1 MYFKFLKVSI
11 VSFLLAV
18 GANSIMAQETLTF
31 TEGQTITAGQE
42 FHTSANVS
50 IVIGS
55 GETWEAAETLKGLTD
70 GAYYCHAQGDCDYNK
85 YKENT
90 YPTSGCYY
98 KLRSYVN
105 GTITLKMA
113 LKVDVTGTKKL
124 YVLPDDG
131 TTIKGY
137 SVVYNGVTY
146 YPGGSTSANDP
157 KKAENNYAKIYSTGD
172 AINFYPCTLTFK
184 VEPYK
189 NYYIVGL
196 SCENLAFAGY
206 SFTPDKKEI
215 PTYTPYV
222 HQHVTNINGITMMY
236 GGWLSE
242 ANAKKVDTES
252 LHTNGD
258 KNYNYYT
265 IDTDDTK
272 DNGHTD
278 AWKKSVT
285 DPSNLFHP
293 LDGYTTYVSD
303 CTNDAKNE
311 QIDFYDSKTQGIAS
325 LPCRGTYYKFE
336 PTVDGH
342 LSVYLMQNGRI
353 ESDDVANPDTY
364 GQLKTRRTLYF
375 IDEFGVPQKAV
386 YTKTNGVVDLPVAK
400 LNDDAKKAL
409 RATIGSDYNGNYA
422 EKVESTTDGGY
433 FVYQKAATCYSF
445 DVKAGKTYFLFA
457 NWSKLGLYGYTFGAA
472 QTATT
477 TADVAE
483 SGYTY
488 AAQDNATVTLTRTLL
503 AGTWNSLV
511 LPFSMNETQV
521 KDAFGVDTRVYYY
534 NGVTSNKFNFLR
546 HYYHVIQ
553 AGVPCLIVPSQVNSN
568 NQYTIKG
575 VTINSDATTVSKDGY
590 IFTGTYAAS
599 TVMVAGSY
607 FVGHEQ
613 NSTAARLYNTD
624 KGTKTITG
632 LRAYLKPETTSTA
645 KVTGL
650 SFDDDNSTV
659 TAIEDVTTDV
669 TVNNGNIYNLS
680 GQLVKTGATN
690 LDGLDKGIYIL
701 NGKKY
706 VVK

>member
-1 MYFKFLKVSI
+1 MYFKFLKVTI

-31 TEGQTITAGQE
+31 TDGQTITAGQE

-50 IVIGS
+50 AIIGS
-55 GETWEAAETLKGLTD
+55 GETWTVIANPCDANT
-70 GAYYCHAQGDCDYNK
+70 YCAQAQGHAYSYHVGDVK
-85 YKENT
+85 KENFAIGK
-90 YPTSGCYY
+90 YPVEGCYY
-98 KLRSYVN
+98 KLKSYVN
-105 GTITLKMA
+105 GTITLNMVWA
-113 LKVDVTGTKKL
+113 ANGLKKL
-124 YVLPDDG
+124 FVLPDDG
-131 TTIKGY
+131 KAATKFSVSDFKGTVNTDNLAKSY
-137 SVVYNGVTY
+137 ISITDADGSDDTFSPLNIHFSVEAG
-146 YPGGSTSANDP
+146 
-157 KKAENNYAKIYSTGD
+157 
-172 AINFYPCTLTFK
+172 
-184 VEPYK
+184 K
-189 NYYIVGL
+189 NYYVVVESSEKL
-196 SCENLAFAGY
+196 DFVGY

-215 PTYTPYV
+215 PTNTPYV
-222 HQHVTNINGITMMY
+222 HQHDNSISGITMMY

-242 ANAKKVDTES
+242 ANAKNAETLKV
-252 LHTNGD
+252 NG
-258 KNYNYYT
+258 KPENYYT
-265 IDTDDTK
+265 DSNNNT
-272 DNGHTD
+272 HTD
-278 AWKKSVT
+278 AWKESTT
-285 DPSNLFHP
+285 DTSDQFHP

-311 QIDFYDSKTQGIAS
+311 QGAFYDSSTKGIAN

-353 ESDDVANPDTY
+353 ESDNTVKDGTY
-364 GQLKTRRTLYF
+364 GKLKTSRTLYF
-375 IDEFGVPQKAV
+375 VDEFGVPQKAV
-386 YTKTNGVVDLPVAK
+386 YTKTNGIVNLPIKDLKFAYAD
-400 LNDDAKKAL
+400 LLGN
-409 RATIGSDYNGNYA
+409 DYNRNYA

-488 AAQDNATVTLTRTLL
+488 AAQDNATVTLKRTLL

-568 NQYTIKG
+568 NQYTITG
-575 VTINSDATTVSKDGY
+575 VTINSDVTTVTADGY
-590 IFTGTYAAS
+590 SFIGSYSPS
-599 TVMVAGSY
+599 TVPANSY
-607 FVGHEQ
+607 FVGQKGNEGRIY
-613 NSTAARLYNTD
+613 SNTVA
-624 KGTKTITG
+624 KNMNGM
-632 LRAYLKPETTSTA
+632 RAYLHQTSTNAA

>member
-1 MYFKFLKVSI
+1 MYFKFLKVTI

-18 GANSIMAQETLTF
+18 GANSMMAQETLSF
-31 TEGQTITAGQE
+31 TAGQTITAGQE
-42 FHTSANVS
+42 FHTLANVS
-50 IVIGS
+50 VVKCLNEKWKS
-55 GETWEAAETLKGLTD
+55 ETLSGLSKNV
-70 GAYYCHAQGDCDYNK
+70 YYCHAQVNPMKGKDTNVGL
-85 YKENT
+85 NT
-90 YPTSGCYY
+90 LPDNGCYY
-98 KLRSYVN
+98 QLKSYVS
-105 GTITLKMA
+105 GSVILKMA
-113 LKVDVTGTKKL
+113 LKINSGSTKQLFVVQSDGTNTSSVSSIAINYDGTDYNFNNITGGYVEIAGNGSWITCDVT
-124 YVLPDDG
+124 
-131 TTIKGY
+131 I
-137 SVVYNGVTY
+137 S
-146 YPGGSTSANDP
+146 
-157 KKAENNYAKIYSTGD
+157 
-172 AINFYPCTLTFK
+172 

-189 NYYIVGL
+189 NYYLFIP
-196 SCENLAFAGY
+196 SSENLAFAGY

-242 ANAKKVDTES
+242 ANAKNAES
-252 LHTNGD
+252 LQTNGVE
-258 KNYNYYT
+258 NYNYYT
-265 IDTDDTK
+265 IDTK
-272 DNGHTD
+272 ENGHTD
-278 AWKKSVT
+278 KWKQSVT
-285 DPSNLFHP
+285 DASDQFHP

-311 QIDFYDSKTQGIAS
+311 QIDFYDSSTQGIAS

-336 PTVDGH
+336 PTKDGH

-353 ESDDVANPDTY
+353 ESDDVANPNTY

-375 IDEFGVPQKAV
+375 VDEFGVPQKAV
-386 YTKTNGVVDLPVAK
+386 YTKTNGVVDLPVDK
-400 LNDDAKKAL
+400 LNDDAKNAL
-409 RATIGSDYNGNYA
+409 SATIGTDYNRNYA

-488 AAQDNATVTLTRTLL
+488 AAQDNATVTLKRTLL

-568 NQYTIKG
+568 NQYTITG
-575 VTINSDATTVSKDGY
+575 VTINSDVTTVTADGY
-590 IFTGTYAAS
+590 SFIGSYSPS
-599 TVMVAGSY
+599 TVPANSY
-607 FVGHEQ
+607 FVGQKGNEGRIY
-613 NSTAARLYNTD
+613 SNTVA
-624 KGTKTITG
+624 KNMNGM
-632 LRAYLKPETTSTA
+632 RAYLHQTSTNAA

>member
-1 MYFKFLKVSI
+1 MYFKFLKVTI

-31 TEGQTITAGQE
+31 TAGQTITKGQE
-42 FHTSANVS
+42 FHTSANMSV
-50 IVIGS
+50 VVGK
-55 GETWEAAETLKGLTD
+55 ETWETATD
-70 GAYYCHAQGDCDYNK
+70 LVGDGKYYYCHAQHNPEDAKGSQNAIGICDYPIN
-85 YKENT
+85 
-90 YPTSGCYY
+90 GCYY
-98 KLRSYVN
+98 QVKSYVS
-105 GTITLKMA
+105 GSVTLKMA
-113 LKVDVTGTKKL
+113 LKIDQAGTKTL
-124 YVLPDDG
+124 YVVPDDG
-131 TTIKGY
+131 KALNSISATYRRNTFDSNNLGYVFIKEKTDKKVWRTCDVTI
-137 SVVYNGVTY
+137 S
-146 YPGGSTSANDP
+146 
-157 KKAENNYAKIYSTGD
+157 
-172 AINFYPCTLTFK
+172 

-189 NYYIVGL
+189 NYYLFIP
-196 SCENLAFAGY
+196 SSENLAFAGY
-206 SFTPDKKEI
+206 TFTPDKKEI

-242 ANAKKVDTES
+242 ANAKKAES
-252 LHTNGD
+252 LQANGTSD
-258 KNYNYYT
+258 NYYT
-265 IDTDDTK
+265 IDPK
-272 DNGHTD
+272 ENGHTD
-278 AWKKSVT
+278 KWKELAK
-285 DPSNLFHP
+285 DDDNLFHS
-293 LDGYTTYVSD
+293 LDGYTTYVPD

-311 QIDFYDSKTQGIAS
+311 QIDFYDSSTQGIAS

-353 ESDDVANPDTY
+353 ESDIKVNQKTY
-364 GQLKTRRTLYF
+364 GQLKPSRTLYF

-386 YTKTNGVVDLPVAK
+386 YTKTNGVVDLPVDK
-400 LNDDAKKAL
+400 LNDDAKNAL
-409 RATIGSDYNGNYA
+409 SATIGTDYNRNYA

-488 AAQDNATVTLTRTLL
+488 AAQDNATVTLKRTLL

-553 AGVPCLIVPSQVNSN
+553 AGVPCLIVPSQVNSSN
-568 NQYTIKG
+568 EYTITG
-575 VTINSDATTVSKDGY
+575 VTINSDATTVSKDSY

-599 TVMVAGSY
+599 TVMASGSY

-624 KGTKTITG
+624 SNKKTITG
-632 LRAYLKPETTSTA
+632 LRAYLKPGTTNAA

-680 GQLVKTGATN
+680 GQLVKTSATN

>member
-1 MYFKFLKVSI
+1 MYFKFLKVTI

-18 GANSIMAQETLTF
+18 GANSMMAQETLTF
-31 TEGQTITAGQE
+31 TEGQKITAGEE
-42 FHTSANVS
+42 FHTSANMS
-50 IVIGS
+50 AIIGKGENWKVIANPCKAN
-55 GETWEAAETLKGLTD
+55 T
-70 GAYYCHAQGDCDYNK
+70 YCAQAQGHAYSYHVGDVKDDNFAIGK
-85 YKENT
+85 YPVE
-90 YPTSGCYY
+90 GCYY
-98 KLRSYVN
+98 KLKSYVN
-105 GTITLKMA
+105 GTITLNMVWA
-113 LKVDVTGTKKL
+113 ANGLKKL
-124 YVLPDDG
+124 FVLPDDG
-131 TTIKGY
+131 KAATNF
-137 SVVYNGVTY
+137 SVSDFDGTVNTDNLADSYISIT
-146 YPGGSTSANDP
+146 
-157 KKAENNYAKIYSTGD
+157 D
-172 AINFYPCTLTFK
+172 ADASDKTFSPLNIHFS
-184 VEPYK
+184 VEAGK
-189 NYYIVGL
+189 NYYVVVETSEKL
-196 SCENLAFAGY
+196 DFAGY
-206 SFTPDKKEI
+206 SFTPSDDNKKVV
-215 PTYTPYV
+215 PSSFTPYV
-222 HQHVTNINGITMMY
+222 HQHVTKISGITMMY

-242 ANAKKVDTES
+242 TDAKSAETLQANNSDT
-252 LHTNGD
+252 
-258 KNYNYYT
+258 YNKYT
-265 IDTDDTK
+265 DSGNNI
-272 DNGHTD
+272 HTD
-278 AWKKSVT
+278 AWKESTT
-285 DPSNLFHP
+285 DATDQFHP

-311 QIDFYDSKTQGIAS
+311 QGDFYDSSTKGIAS

-342 LSVYLMQNGRI
+342 LSVYLLQNGRI
-353 ESDDVANPDTY
+353 ESDKIANPDTY

-375 IDEFGVPQKAV
+375 VDEFGATQTAV
-386 YTKTNGVVDLPVAK
+386 YTKTNGVVNLSTDVI
-400 LNDDAKKAL
+400 NDDAKAAL
-409 RATIGSDYNGNYA
+409 KATIGSDYNGNYA

-433 FVYQKAATCYSF
+433 FVYQKAATCYTF

-472 QTATT
+472 QTATS
-477 TADVAE
+477 TADVAVAE

-553 AGVPCLIVPSQVNSN
+553 AGVPCLIVPSQVNSSN
-568 NQYTIKG
+568 EYTITG
-575 VTINSDATTVSKDGY
+575 VTINSDATTVSKDSY

-599 TVMVAGSY
+599 TVMASGSY

-624 KGTKTITG
+624 SNKKTITG
-632 LRAYLKPETTSTA
+632 LRAYLKPGTTNAA

-680 GQLVKTGATN
+680 GQLVKTSATN

>member
-1 MYFKFLKVSI
+1 MYFKFLKVTI

-18 GANSIMAQETLTF
+18 GANSMMAQETLTF
-31 TEGQTITAGQE
+31 TKGQTITAGEE

-55 GETWEAAETLKGLTD
+55 GETWEAAKTLTGLTD

-113 LKVDVTGTKKL
+113 LKVDVEGDKKL

-172 AINFYPCTLTFK
+172 ATNYYPCTLTFK

-206 SFTPDKKEI
+206 SFTPSDDNKKVVSSSF
-215 PTYTPYV
+215 TPFV
-222 HQHVTNINGITMMY
+222 HQHDTKISGITMMY

-242 ANAKKVDTES
+242 TDAKNAES
-252 LHTNGD
+252 LQTNGD
-258 KNYNYYT
+258 TNYNYYT
-265 IDTDDTK
+265 IDTK
-272 DNGHTD
+272 ENGHTD
-278 AWKKSVT
+278 AWKESTT
-285 DPSNLFHP
+285 DATDLFHS

-311 QIDFYDSKTQGIAS
+311 QIDFYNSSTQGIAS

-353 ESDDVANPDTY
+353 ESDIKVNQKTY
-364 GQLKTRRTLYF
+364 GQLKTSRTLYF

-409 RATIGSDYNGNYA
+409 KATIGSDYNGNYA

-472 QTATT
+472 QTATS
-477 TADVAE
+477 TAAIDETSSYNMTEQAN
-483 SGYTY
+483 T
-488 AAQDNATVTLTRTLL
+488 TVTITRTLL
-503 AGTWNSLV
+503 ANTWNSLV

-521 KDAFGVDTRVYYY
+521 RAAFGDDTQVYYY
-534 NGVTSNKFNFLR
+534 NGVASNNFKFLK
-546 HYYHVIQ
+546 HYYQIIQ
-553 AGVPCLIVPSQVNSN
+553 AGVPCLIVPSKVSSN
-568 NQYTIKG
+568 NTYTIKG
-575 VTINSDATTVSKDGY
+575 VTINSEVTTVTADGY
-590 IFTGTYAAS
+590 SFIGSYSPS
-599 TVMVAGSY
+599 TVPANSY
-607 FVGHEQ
+607 FVGQ
-613 NSTAARLYNTD
+613 KGDVGRIYSNTIE
-624 KGTKTITG
+624 KSMNGM
-632 LRAYLKPETTSTA
+632 RAYLSQTSTNAA

-680 GQLVKTGATN
+680 GQLVKTCATN

>member
-1 MYFKFLKVSI
+1 MYFKFLKVTI

-31 TEGQTITAGQE
+31 TDGQTITAGQE

-50 IVIGS
+50 AIIGS
-55 GETWEAAETLKGLTD
+55 GETWTVIANPCDANT
-70 GAYYCHAQGDCDYNK
+70 YCAQAQGHAYSYHVGDVK
-85 YKENT
+85 KENFAIGK
-90 YPTSGCYY
+90 YPVEGCYY
-98 KLRSYVN
+98 KLKSYVN
-105 GTITLKMA
+105 GTITLNMVWA
-113 LKVDVTGTKKL
+113 ANGLKKL
-124 YVLPDDG
+124 FVLPDDG
-131 TTIKGY
+131 KAATKFSVSDFKGTVNTDNLAKSY
-137 SVVYNGVTY
+137 ISITDADGSDDTFSPLNIHFSVEAG
-146 YPGGSTSANDP
+146 
-157 KKAENNYAKIYSTGD
+157 
-172 AINFYPCTLTFK
+172 
-184 VEPYK
+184 K
-189 NYYIVGL
+189 NYYVVVESSEKL
-196 SCENLAFAGY
+196 DFVGY

-215 PTYTPYV
+215 PTNTPYV
-222 HQHVTNINGITMMY
+222 HQHDNSISGITMMY

-242 ANAKKVDTES
+242 ANAKNAETLKV
-252 LHTNGD
+252 NG
-258 KNYNYYT
+258 KPENYYT
-265 IDTDDTK
+265 DSNNNT
-272 DNGHTD
+272 HTD
-278 AWKKSVT
+278 AWKESTT
-285 DPSNLFHP
+285 DTSDQFHP

-311 QIDFYDSKTQGIAS
+311 QGAFYDSKTQGIAS

-353 ESDDVANPDTY
+353 ESDYVVNHDTY
-364 GQLKTRRTLYF
+364 GQLKTSRTLYF

-386 YTKTNGVVDLPVAK
+386 YTKTNGIVNLPKEDLKFAYAD
-400 LNDDAKKAL
+400 LLGN
-409 RATIGSDYNGNYA
+409 DYNGNYA

-433 FVYQKAATCYSF
+433 FVYQKAATCYTF

-472 QTATT
+472 QTATS
-477 TADVAE
+477 TADVAVAE

-553 AGVPCLIVPSQVNSN
+553 AGVPCLIVPSQVNSSN
-568 NQYTIKG
+568 EYTITG

-590 IFTGTYAAS
+590 IFTGTYAGS
-599 TVMVAGSY
+599 TVMETGSY

-613 NSTAARLYNTD
+613 NSTAARLYNTNSGE
-624 KGTKTITG
+624 KIITG
-632 LRAYLKPETTSTA
+632 LRAYLKPGTTSAA

-650 SFDDDNSTV
+650 SFDDDNSSV